1 MVCGVTESTQ
11 VESGV
16 NGQQPQNGQ
25 RPQLSLATDAARNL
39 ATTTKSQPQM
49 QEITSRWLLRV
60 LPWVEAAGGT
70 FRVNRRAN
78 YTVGDGR
85 ISFRMNGDAT
95 IRVIPKELRELPM
108 LRDFTDYPDVLE
120 AIANQ
125 FELQDVPA
133 GSVVVQE
140 GANANQ
146 LFLIAHGKLNKI
158 GPGKYGEPTV
168 LETLSDGGYFGD
180 SELVIEGNDTWAYTV
195 KAVTSC
201 KVLALS
207 EQAFQRVC
215 DQNDPLRESINRYR
229 ATLDQHQNEHGEALI
244 KLDAGHRQE
253 HPMDGTF
260 VDYDLHP
267 REYQLSVAQ
276 APLRVHTRVADLF
289 NNPMNQVEEQL
300 RLTIEALRETQEDQL
315 MNNTDFGLLH
325 QTEFS
330 QRISTRTGPPTPDD
344 LDELLATVWKDPD
357 VFLAH
362 PRTIAA
368 FGRECN
374 RRGIY
379 PHSVDINGHMM
390 PAWRG
395 IPLLPCGKIPV
406 TGYQTSSILLMRT
419 GLEKQ
424 GVVGLHQTGLPDEV
438 QPGLNVRFMGID
450 DKAIISYL
458 VSAYYSAAIMV
469 PDAIGILENVEIS
482 RFDDGSAPPQ
492 PAESTVEPV
501 TEPSP
506 PSGSAKKSK

>member
-1 MVCGVTESTQ
+1 
-11 VESGV
+11 
-16 NGQQPQNGQ
+16 
-25 RPQLSLATDAARNL
+25 L
-39 ATTTKSQPQM
+39 
-49 QEITSRWLLRV
+49 
-60 LPWVEAAGGT
+60 
-70 FRVNRRAN
+70 
-78 YTVGDGR
+78 
-85 ISFRMNGDAT
+85 
-95 IRVIPKELRELPM
+95 LRELPM

-140 GANANQ
+140 GDNANQ

-180 SELVIEGNDTWAYTV
+180 SELVIEGDDTWAYTV

-229 ATLDQHQNEHGEALI
+229 ATLNQHQNEHGEALI

-482 RFDDGSAPPQ
+482 RFDDVSAPPQ
-492 PAESTVEPV
+492 PAESTAKPV

-506 PSGSAKKSK
+506 PSGSSKKSK